1 MQQGLPPLFNQGV
14 SARARLAFF
23 ALLALVLIVI
33 DARVRA
39 LETVRIGAGV
49 VLYPIQHALH
59 WPLEAAGNLW
69 GLVARQRTLLADN
82 ERLAA
87 AAARSAQRAA
97 DYEQLRVENARLRQL
112 LDLRERQGA
121 SGLAVQVLYESR
133 DPFSRKL
140 VLDRGALA
148 GVAAGQPVIDARGLV
163 GQITRVFPS
172 TAEVTLL
179 TDRDQAVPV
188 QVLRNGMR
196 GVAFG
201 GAAPGTLDLRFMA
214 ANADLQA
221 EDLLVTSGLDG
232 LYPPGLPVGRVL
244 RIERGER
251 DQFARVV
258 LVPAAGLHDGGHLL
272 VLKVDPMPE
281 APPAAVRG
289 EPRKGSARG
298 GAAGKAAGAAP
309 PASRPAPPAAAASEA
324 RR

>member
-23 ALLALVLIVI
+23 AFLAVALIVI
-33 DARVRA
+33 DARVKA
-39 LETVRIGAGV
+39 LETVRVGAGV
-49 VLYPIQHALH
+49 VLYPIQSALR
-59 WPLEAAGNLW
+59 WPLDAAG
-69 GLVARQRTLLADN
+69 GLIDHVARLRTLVADN

-87 AAARSAQRAA
+87 LAARQAQQLA
-97 DYEQLRVENARLRQL
+97 DAEQLRAENARLRQL
-112 LDLRERQGA
+112 LELRERQGA
-121 SGLAVQVLYESR
+121 SGLAVQVLYEPR

-140 VLDRGALA
+140 VLDKGSLA
-148 GVAAGQPVIDARGLV
+148 GVAAGQPVVDETGVV

-179 TDRDQAVPV
+179 TDRDQAIPV

-201 GAAPGTLDLRFMA
+201 GDTPGTLDLRFMA
-214 ANADLQA
+214 ANVELQQD
-221 EDLLVTSGLDG
+221 DLLVTSGLDG

-258 LVPAAGLHDGGHLL
+258 LAPAAGLDARAHLM
-272 VLKVDPMPE
+272 VLKVDPLPA
-281 APPAAVRG
+281 APPPAVRT
-289 EPRKGSARG
+289 EPRKGGSRSPGKSA
-298 GAAGKAAGAAP
+298 AKEAKDVKAAPREAP
-309 PASRPAPPAAAASEA
+309 AGTTEAP
-324 RR
+324 R